1 MSYLN
6 ANIPPLYCNV
16 RKEYL
21 YDFKQH
27 HGETE
32 SCVVF
37 GIASIS
43 GRAILFHCILESGAI
58 YYRLPIS
65 AFIQKGF
72 NRRDVPDQDI
82 QDLELWNSFSYFPN
96 IICFDFLKGQSCKYF
111 NKGKTYNGEYLFT
124 IDWAHPDVNILNT
137 EHSEMVSEHKCAH
150 FIKLTSGNF
159 AAQPNNRI
167 LWNVPNFTNYS
178 GVPDYKVQTTEW
190 NVENKNWLTEDTDK
204 MFYQVENKNE

>member
-6 ANIPPLYCNV
+6 ANIPPIYCNV
-16 RKEYL
+16 RREYL

-65 AFIQKGF
+65 AFFQKSFDRG
-72 NRRDVPDQDI
+72 DVPDQDLK
-82 QDLELWNSFSYFPN
+82 DLELWNSFSYFPS

-111 NKGKTYNGEYLFT
+111 SGGKTHNAEYLFT
-124 IDWAHPDVNILNT
+124 IDWAHPDANILNT

-150 FIKLTSGNF
+150 VLKLINGNF

-167 LWNVPNFTNYS
+167 LWNVSNFTNYS

-190 NVENKNWLTEDTDK
+190 NVENKGWITEDSDK
-204 MFYQVENKNE
+204 MFYEVEDKNE

>member
-6 ANIPPLYCNV
+6 ANIPPIYCNV
-16 RKEYL
+16 RREYL

-65 AFIQKGF
+65 AFFQKGF
-72 NRRDVPDQDI
+72 DRGKVPDQDLK
-82 QDLELWNSFSYFPN
+82 DLELWNSFSYFPS
-96 IICFDFLKGQSCKYF
+96 IICFDFLVGQRCKYL
-111 NKGKTYNGEYLFT
+111 NKNKKFYHGQYLFT
-124 IDWAHPDVNILNT
+124 IDWAHPESNILDT
-137 EHSEMVSEHKCAH
+137 EHSEIPDQHKCAH
-150 FIKLTSGNF
+150 ILALDNGNY

-167 LWNVPNFTNYS
+167 LWNISSFTTS
-178 GVPDYKVQTTEW
+178 SHKPDYKVQTTEW
-190 NVENKNWLTEDTDK
+190 NVENKNWQLEDTDD
-204 MFYQVENKNE
+204 MFYQVEDK

>member
-6 ANIPPLYCNV
+6 ANIPPLYCNI
-16 RKEYL
+16 RREYL
-21 YDFKQH
+21 YDLKQH
-27 HGETE
+27 QGEIE

-37 GIASIS
+37 SIASIP
-43 GRAILFHCILESGAI
+43 GRSILFNCILESGAI
-58 YYRLPIS
+58 YFRLPIS

-72 NRRDVPDQDI
+72 DRREVPDQDLK
-82 QDLELWNSFSYFPN
+82 DLELWNSFSYFPN
-96 IICFDFLKGQSCKYF
+96 VICFDFLKGQSCKYF

-167 LWNVPNFTNYS
+167 LWNVPNFTNNS
-178 GVPDYKVQTTEW
+178 DVPDYKVQTTEW
-190 NVENKNWLTEDTDK
+190 NVENKNWLTDGNDE
-204 MFYQVENKNE
+204 MFYDIKN